1 MRLRIKSLRIQ
12 THKVLVIKDVM
23 NEGLVGA
30 KKESTIRRVDPNRDI
45 LAPMIIIHLAAPGII
60 YQKIYMN

>member
-1 MRLRIKSLRIQ
+1 MRLRIKSRRIQ
-12 THKVLVIKDVM
+12 THKVLVTKDVM
-23 NEGLVGA
+23 NGGLA

-60 YQKIYMN
+60 YQKIYMS